1 MGIVSG
7 SSSAPGSRSKAEHPR
22 SGRAQ
27 TRETPG
33 LEQQAARAAY
43 VPTAIPVSPQ
53 RRRQSAR
60 KRLNQR
66 AGAVANRV
74 LDELHLPRQ
83 GRQLVKLVKGP
94 MAPNSQVVIRLLN
107 KAISAE
113 VNDDRGEASADD
125 LERAYKKLDAI
136 ADEVRDDIA
145 KKL

>member
-1 MGIVSG
+1 
-7 SSSAPGSRSKAEHPR
+7 
-22 SGRAQ
+22 
-27 TRETPG
+27 
-33 LEQQAARAAY
+33 AY
-43 VPTAIPVSPQ
+43 VPTAIPVTPQ

-83 GRQLVKLVKGP
+83 GRQLAKLVKGP